1 MPTNPEYV
9 NDAVAAAKANAK
21 ASGNK
26 FSGSMYDYYKYP
38 NNADGVLI
46 NEMEE
51 SAIKANYKSFT
62 GSQAVAACRALNISY
77 SKNNKVM
84 NKAQLQSTLDDY
96 FDGKEGKISISMF
109 AIVVI
114 AVH

>member
-26 FSGSMYDYYKYP
+26 FSGSVYDYYNYP

-51 SAIKANYKSFT
+51 SAIKENYKSMT

-96 FDGKEGKISISMF
+96 FDGKEGKISMF

>member
-62 GSQAVAACRALNISY
+62 GQQAVAACRALNISY
-77 SKNNKVM
+77 SKNSKTM

-96 FDGKEGKISISMF
+96 FAGKEGKISMF

>member
-26 FSGSMYDYYKYP
+26 FSGSVYDYYNYP

-51 SAIKANYKSFT
+51 SAIKENYKSFT
-62 GSQAVAACRALNISY
+62 GQQAVAACRALNISY
-77 SKNNKVM
+77 SKNNKLM
-84 NKAQLQSTLDDY
+84 NKVQLQSTLDDY